1 MMKKIPLVFSLVQ
14 EQSTFMTIVVSI
26 LTFLSVL
33 AFGIALSIGGGV
45 VRWNNQWDKYA
56 TVQITNLDNTNAI
69 KKIFNDNAN
78 KIESVNE
85 ISKSEMEKMMQPWIS
100 SGAKLTN
107 YLPQMFEIRVKNASD
122 IEYIREQ
129 IAGKAKILTHA
140 TALKPSV
147 SAGWKLVSITSFVLL
162 LILVSIG
169 VCISYISRN
178 IAMLH
183 KHELEILN
191 QVGATD
197 SFIAKQMQI
206 IVAKISTLGCFI
218 GFIIATPVLL
228 LILTTAHSAR
238 IGLLATLT
246 LSGGAWLA
254 LFMLSVAIIVFSIY
268 ITKKT
273 TIKILSN
280 K

>member
-1 MMKKIPLVFSLVQ
+1 MKKTPLVFSLVR
-14 EQSTFMTIVVSI
+14 EQSIFMTVVISV

-56 TVQITNLDNTNAI
+56 TVQVMNLDNTSAV
-69 KKIFNDNAN
+69 KKIFSTNSD
-78 KIESVNE
+78 KIETVKE
-85 ISKSEMEKMMQPWIS
+85 ITKSEMERIMQPWIS
-100 SGAKLTN
+100 GGAKITN

-122 IEYIREQ
+122 IEYLKNQ
-129 IAGKAKILTHA
+129 IANKAKFLTHA
-140 TALKPSV
+140 DALRPSV
-147 SAGWKLVSITSFVLL
+147 SAGWKLVSITCFVLM
-162 LILVSIG
+162 LILISIG
-169 VCISYISRN
+169 ICISYISRN

-206 IVAKISTLGCFI
+206 IVAKISTSACLI
-218 GFIIATPVLL
+218 GFVVAAPILM
-228 LILTTAHSAR
+228 LILSTAHSAR

-246 LSGGAWLA
+246 LSGAAWAA
-254 LFMLSVAIIVFSIY
+254 LGVLTLMIIIFSVY
-268 ITKKT
+268 ITKRT
-273 TIKILSN
+273 TIKILAG

>member
-1 MMKKIPLVFSLVQ
+1 MKKTPLVFSLVR
-14 EQSTFMTIVVSI
+14 EQSIFMTIVISI
-26 LTFLSVL
+26 LTFLAVL

-56 TVQITNLDNTNAI
+56 TVQITNLDNTNTV
-69 KKIFNDNAN
+69 KKIFSAN
-78 KIESVNE
+78 KDKIESVNE
-85 ISKSEMEKMMQPWIS
+85 ISKSEMEHMMQPWIS
-100 SGAKLTN
+100 NGAKLTD
-107 YLPQMFEIRVKNASD
+107 YLPQMFEVRVKNASD
-122 IEYIREQ
+122 IQYLKEQ
-129 IAGKAKILTHA
+129 ISTKAKILTHA
-140 TALKPSV
+140 SALKPSV
-147 SAGWKLVSITSFVLL
+147 SAGWKLVSITGFVLI

-197 SFIAKQMQI
+197 SFISKQMQI
-206 IVAKISTLGCFI
+206 IVAKISSLACFI
-218 GFIIATPVLL
+218 GFVVASPILI

-246 LSGGAWLA
+246 LSNSAWLA
-254 LFMLSVAIIVFSIY
+254 LFLLSVTIVIFSIY

-273 TIKILSN
+273 TIRILSG